1 MLQMSVNR
9 DYGLEAIHAIA
20 LSSTERLQRWL
31 GGRWS
36 LLFSHPEDFASHGFE
51 ADRWVSCLSEEI
63 ERLDLAV
70 VAAGGSY
77 FRSWVSQVSG
87 RFIPS
92 HEVKDLLPGDW
103 QLNPHEH
110 FVTILDGA
118 MRARRTIVYAAGT
131 AVPSPIELAQ
141 TAAGLRSRGSGGL
154 PRQLTG
160 FCSASS
166 SPRARASRP

>member
-9 DYGLEAIHAIA
+9 GYGLDAIHAVA
-20 LSSTERLQRWL
+20 LSATDPLHRWL

-36 LLFSHPEDFASHGFE
+36 LLFSHPEDFASLGFE
-51 ADRWVSCLSEEI
+51 ADRWVSCLSDEM

-70 VAAGGSY
+70 VAAGGSDR
-77 FRSWVSQVSG
+77 RSWVSQVGG

-92 HEVKDLLPGDW
+92 HDVDELLPGDW
-103 QLNPHEH
+103 QVNPHEH

-118 MRARRTIVYAAGT
+118 LRARRTIVYSAGA

-141 TAAGLRSRGSGGL
+141 TAAGLRARGL
-154 PRQLTG
+154 PRQLAG
-160 FCSASS
+160 FCRPSS